1 MFRLRLRWIAAFV
14 FAACLLVPPVHA
26 QPLFK
31 HLKAFNV
38 SALFDGSANGAGDAV
53 IDVTFDGAN
62 AYLAGF
68 RSQSGLGTV
77 GVVRLSNVLNLPS
90 GTVNSAT
97 PGVSRIIAVSAAGSA
112 RDTRLLYHGGYLYLG
127 TGLGQGTSPDSA
139 IRKFTLDGALVTSWA
154 GDGIL
159 SLTEAGFS
167 RYDTMEIDPG
177 YGGGGPSLAVTSLS
191 TTATQPIK
199 RFSLETGELLGSS
212 NAVGPTY
219 LRDIAFAPNGDVY
232 FHRASNDANDGIF
245 KAERTG
251 VDSYSALST
260 IVSVDEGNFQQATV
274 TYIPASQVFPTLGD
288 MLAFNRRP
296 ATVTAETNKLFLTTL
311 GGTDVLQIDGAG
323 LTEDGVDLGV
333 YKHNFINAFPY
344 RTRDGK
350 LLLFVVGG
358 HTPASPAG
366 TIDRLDIYL
375 AVPEPASVLIL
386 GAGVAGLL
394 LRRRKA

>member
-1 MFRLRLRWIAAFV
+1 MFRSALCRLAVLVLAAG
-14 FAACLLVPPVHA
+14 LLFSSVQA
-26 QPLFK
+26 QPVFK

-38 SALFDGSANGAGDAV
+38 SALFDGSASGAGDAA

-77 GVVRLSNVLNLPS
+77 GVVRIENVLSLPS

-97 PGVSRIIAVSAAGSA
+97 PGVSRIIAVSAAGGG
-112 RDTRLLYHGGYLYLG
+112 RDTRLLYHNGFLYLG
-127 TGLGQGTSPDSA
+127 TGLGQGSSPDSA
-139 IRKFTLDGALVTSWA
+139 IRKFTLDGTLVTNWA

-159 SLTEAGFS
+159 SLTEAGVA
-167 RYDTMEIDPG
+167 RYDTIEIDPG
-177 YGGGGPSLAVTSLS
+177 YDGSGPSLALAALN
-191 TTATQPIK
+191 TTAPQPIK
-199 RFSLETGELLGSS
+199 RFSLETGALLGSS
-212 NAVGPTY
+212 NAVAPTF

-232 FHRASNDANDGIF
+232 IHRASNDANDGIF

-260 IVSVDEGNFQQATV
+260 IVSVDEGNLQEATV
-274 TYIPASQVFPTLGD
+274 SYIPASQVFPTLGD

-296 ATVTAETNKLFLTTL
+296 ATVTTETNRLFLTTL
-311 GGTDVLQIDGAG
+311 DGTEVLQIDGSG
-323 LTEDGVDLGV
+323 VTEDGVDLGE

-344 RTRDGK
+344 QTQDGK
-350 LLLFVVGG
+350 LLLFVVSG

-375 AVPEPASVLIL
+375 AVPEPASLAIL

-394 LRRRKA
+394 LRRRKV

>member
-1 MFRLRLRWIAAFV
+1 MFRLRLRWIAVFV

-38 SALFDGSANGAGDAV
+38 SPLFDGSANGAGDAV

-77 GVVRLSNVLNLPS
+77 GVVRLSDVLSLPS

-139 IRKFTLDGALVTSWA
+139 IRKFTLDGTLVTNWA

-177 YGGGGPSLAVTSLS
+177 YGGEGPSLAVTSLS

-251 VDSYSALST
+251 VDSYSALCT
-260 IVSVDEGNFQQATV
+260 IVSVDEGSLQEATV
-274 TYIPASQVFPTLGD
+274 TYIPASQLFPTLGD

-296 ATVTAETNKLFLTTL
+296 ATITAETNKLFLTTL
-311 GGTDVLQIDGAG
+311 DGTDVLQIDGAG

-333 YKHNFINAFPY
+333 YKHNLINAFPY

-350 LLLFVVGG
+350 LLLFVVSG

-386 GAGVAGLL
+386 GVGVAGLL